1 MPDAGIMTSREKL
14 QDPLKSLDQ
23 ICEPDERQ
31 ASFVGTLEDNHAEL
45 NSIILNEAVP
55 IDVRQL
61 FETAKNLSL
70 YSWFVYRFHQVSELI
85 AFAALEMALRDRY
98 LAENPVD
105 EKSKKKRPPSLYDLM
120 QHAKKEKWLNNEDFP
135 SLYARAKHHAQHIKM
150 MEKIKSHDFEKDPS
164 IPVDEPTEGDIKEA
178 LESLDMVEAVTSNAH
193 RIRNDLAHGSKTLH
207 PNSIWTLQT
216 TAEVINQIYP

>member
-1 MPDAGIMTSREKL
+1 MSEIEEL
-14 QDPLKSLDQ
+14 QDPLKPLDQ

-31 ASFVGTLEDNHAEL
+31 ASFISTLEDNHAEL
-45 NSIILNEAVP
+45 NNIILNEAVP
-55 IDVRQL
+55 IDVKQL

-85 AFAALEMALRDRY
+85 AFSALEMALRERY

-105 EKSKKKRPPSLYDLM
+105 AKSKKKRTPSLYGLM
-120 QHAKKEKWLNNEDFP
+120 QHAKKEKWLKNENFP
-135 SLYARAKHHAQHIKM
+135 SLYTRARHIAEENKM
-150 MEKIKSHDFEKDPS
+150 MEKMKSHDFDKEPS
-164 IPVDEPTEGDIKEA
+164 MPVDEPTDVEVKEA
-178 LESLDMVEAVTSNAH
+178 LESLDMVEAITSNAH
-193 RIRNDLAHGSKTLH
+193 KIRNDLAHGSKILH